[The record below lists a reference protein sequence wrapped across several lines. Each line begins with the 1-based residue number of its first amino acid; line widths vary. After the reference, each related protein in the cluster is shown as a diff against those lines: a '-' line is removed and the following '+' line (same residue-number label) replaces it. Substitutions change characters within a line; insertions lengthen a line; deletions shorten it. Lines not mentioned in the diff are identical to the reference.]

1 MRKLLTSRPW
11 HDPSRSFQWAGAVA
25 LPYILTTVLA
35 LPLVTAFLW
44 LLRTLW
50 VAAALTW
57 AAQGVAGVYTTQ
69 GCWTTTTTTRL
80 TQRLG
85 FMAPVWNPARV
96 TVSSPGG
103 LVTYGQT
110 GAVTL
115 TTALPVW
122 GVPRTTWPVRV
133 TAPFLSVAP
142 ANAVGCQAPPD
153 QG

>member
-96 TVSSPGG
+96 TVMAPAG
-103 LVTYGQT
+103 VIAYGKT
-110 GAVTL
+110 GTVAL
-115 TTALPVW
+115 TTTIPVW
-122 GVPRTTWPVRV
+122 GLTHVTWPIRISV
-133 TAPFLSVAP
+133 TFFSVAP
-142 ANAVGCQAPPD
+142 PNEAGCQAPPS